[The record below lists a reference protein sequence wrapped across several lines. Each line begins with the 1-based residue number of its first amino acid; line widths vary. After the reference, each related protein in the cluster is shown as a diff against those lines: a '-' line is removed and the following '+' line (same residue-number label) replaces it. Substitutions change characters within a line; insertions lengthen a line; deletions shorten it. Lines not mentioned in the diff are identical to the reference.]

1 MTALPKQTYTP
12 EEYLAL
18 ERKAS
23 ARSEYINGQIYAMA
37 GASREHN
44 LIALNFASDIRIQLR
59 KKPCETYV
67 ADMRVRV
74 EATNLYTYPDI
85 VVVCG
90 KPNFADDVF
99 DTLLNPTVI
108 IEILSYSTA
117 SYDRESKFHH
127 YRRLPSLQEY
137 ILVHQEKA
145 AIEHYALEDSRWTL
159 VDIIGLEKKLQLTS
173 IDCEINLQD
182 IYERVDFPQDEPQE
196 NPAAGIYKI

>member
-18 ERKAS
+18 ERKADY
-23 ARSEYINGQIYAMA
+23 RSEYINGEIYAMA

-44 LIALNFASDIRIQLR
+44 LIALNLASEIRAQLR
-59 KKPCETYV
+59 QKPCETYV

-90 KPNFADDVF
+90 EPAFAEDKF
-99 DTLLNPTVI
+99 DTLTNPTVL

-117 SYDRESKFHH
+117 SYDRVSKFHH
-127 YRRLPSLQEY
+127 FRRLPSLQEY

-145 AIEHYALEDSRWTL
+145 AIEHYVLEENKWTL
-159 VDIIGLEKKLQLTS
+159 VDIFGLDSKLSLSS
-173 IDCEINLQD
+173 INCEIGLQD
-182 IYERVDFPQDEPQE
+182 IYERVEFPQDLPEE